1 MPSRRLP
8 TPLLTSFVCH
18 ERADA
23 LADAQPL
30 TGDVHPGWVRASQII
45 LRGLA
50 RLESQERAKQEAAT
64 QQVQEHNAPQDKAA

>member
-8 TPLLTSFVCH
+8 TPLPAFFVCH
-18 ERADA
+18 ERMDA
-23 LADAQPL
+23 LADAQAL

-50 RLESQERAKQEAAT
+50 RLEEKEQAQG
-64 QQVQEHNAPQDKAA
+64 QDKAA